1 MMWMKAAVRFLT
13 ALACLAGFATGAF
26 AESDYRLGEG
36 DVVRLTIYQR
46 PDLSVE
52 SRLGAQGRLY
62 VPGGGKINLEGQ
74 TIPEAEQQIGQL
86 LAHTGAAPNA
96 QVDLQVV
103 NFGAR
108 KVSVFGFVGKPG
120 AYSLDRTT
128 KLSELL
134 ALAGG
139 ILPDGSHQVI
149 MLRRLPNGTVNKTV
163 VNLHEIIA
171 DGQTS
176 SDPEVQG
183 GDIITVERAPRVYV
197 YGAVN
202 RPGAYN
208 LEKGMTALEMITL
221 AGGLSATGSDGRL
234 EVVRHGDGGKAR
246 SLKVG
251 LQDELLPEDVLIVHE
266 SIF

>member
-1 MMWMKAAVRFLT
+1 MMLMRLALR
-13 ALACLAGFATGAF
+13 ALAVLAFVVTFGTNAF
-26 AESDYRLGEG
+26 ADSDYRLGEG

-52 SRLGAQGRLY
+52 SRLGTQGRLY
-62 VPGGGKINLEGQ
+62 VPGGGKINLEGVS
-74 TIPEAEQQIGQL
+74 ISDAEAQIAQM

-103 NFGAR
+103 TFGAR
-108 KVSVFGFVGKPG
+108 KVSVFGYVGKPG

-128 KLSELL
+128 KLSELI
-134 ALAGG
+134 AEAGG
-139 ILPDGSHQVI
+139 ISPEGSHQVI
-149 MLRRLPNGTVNKTV
+149 LLRRNGPNSVNRMV
-163 VNLHEIIA
+163 VNLQAIIA

-176 SDPEVQG
+176 ADPEVQG
-183 GDIITVERAPRVYV
+183 GDIVTVERAPRVYV

-208 LEKGMTALEMITL
+208 VEKGMTALEMISL
-221 AGGLSATGSDGRL
+221 AGGLAPTGSDGRL
-234 EVVRHGDGGKAR
+234 EVVRHGENGKAR